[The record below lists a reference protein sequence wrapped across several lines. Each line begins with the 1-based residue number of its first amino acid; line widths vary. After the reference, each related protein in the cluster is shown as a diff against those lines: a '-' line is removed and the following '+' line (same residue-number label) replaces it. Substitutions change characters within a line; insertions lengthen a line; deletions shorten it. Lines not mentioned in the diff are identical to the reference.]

1 MRPSAALPDFHPAG
15 PAPAISTPT
24 PSAARRPSTRAVVAT
39 GCIGSATTLG
49 ATAATALP
57 LFARVT
63 LGLVGM
69 MLVVVAW
76 LLLGSKHRQLTV
88 VSLHRIAVVW
98 ALPFLVAA
106 PLFSGDVWSY
116 LAQGAIAASGQDPYA
131 IGPLPGLGA
140 THPATQQVSHYW
152 IETPAPYGPAWL
164 ALSWSVATLTGE
176 HLIAG
181 VLLYR
186 LIAIVGVILV
196 AWALPHL
203 ARRVGADPST
213 ALWLGLLNPL
223 VIWHFVA
230 GVHNDALMMGLL
242 LCGTELVLRGMERT
256 GAAALLQFGAGLTV
270 LTVAANIKFVGFA
283 AVGCLAVH
291 LVRRRVGGIPT
302 ALVMALGSAAITL
315 AISHGTGLGFGWIG
329 ALGQSTAVHSWMAP
343 TNIAGFLAGGLGKL
357 AGRDITD
364 VAIQVSV
371 VIGAVLGV
379 IIVATL
385 LKAIS
390 RGGVAPVRGLG
401 LILAA
406 VVTCGPVV
414 HPWYLLWAV
423 LPLAATAKSPRSRS
437 ILAAVSATTAMA
449 LPPLGTGA
457 LPLTVGYLGA
467 AFSLGTTALL
477 LHRRGLD
484 LQPISP
490 MPLLRRALFTTSSP
504 GAPARG
510 LLGTL
515 ASGTEG
521 SDCPEVGIRT
531 RGAGDGLPDSA
542 ATSVSSERRGTL
554 ASGPRLPFTPGKG
567 PDQTRPAK
575 T

>member
-1 MRPSAALPDFHPAG
+1 MRHSAALLDLHPAK
-15 PAPAISTPT
+15 PAPAISAAT
-24 PSAARRPSTRAVVAT
+24 PSAARRLPTRAVVAT

-49 ATAATALP
+49 ATAAVGLP

-76 LLLGSKHRQLTV
+76 LLLGREHRQLTV
-88 VSLHRIAVVW
+88 VSLHTIAVVW
-98 ALPFLVAA
+98 TLPFLVAA
-106 PLFSGDVWSY
+106 PLVSGDVWSY
-116 LAQGAIAASGQDPYA
+116 LAQGAIAASGQDPYT

-140 THPATQQVSHYW
+140 AHPATQQVSHYW

-164 ALSWSVATLTGE
+164 ALSRSVAALTGE

-186 LIAIVGVILV
+186 LIAIVGVVLV

-203 ARRVGADPST
+203 ARRAGADPST

-256 GAAALLQFGAGLTV
+256 GAAAVLQFGGGLTA
-270 LTVAANIKFVGFA
+270 LTVAANIKFVGVA

-291 LVRRRVGGIPT
+291 LARRRIGGMP
-302 ALVMALGSAAITL
+302 AVLVMALGSTAITL
-315 AISHGTGLGFGWIG
+315 AVSHGTGLGFGWIG
-329 ALGQSTAVHSWMAP
+329 AIRQSTAVHSWLAP
-343 TNIAGFLAGGLGKL
+343 TNIAGFLAGGLGRL
-357 AGRDITD
+357 AGRDITT
-364 VAIQVSV
+364 VAIQVAV
-371 VIGAVLGV
+371 VIGVVLAV
-379 IIVATL
+379 IIVAAL
-385 LKAIS
+385 LRAIS

-401 LILAA
+401 LIFAA
-406 VVTCGPVV
+406 VVACGPVV

-423 LPLAATAKSPRSRS
+423 LPLAATARSHRSRS
-437 ILAAVSATTAMA
+437 ILTAISAITAMA
-449 LPPLGTGA
+449 LPPVGTGA

-467 AFSLGTTALL
+467 VLLLGSAALL

-484 LQPISP
+484 LQLTSP
-490 MPLLRRALFTTSSP
+490 MIFLRRALVTATVP
-504 GAPARG
+504 GAPARR

-515 ASGTEG
+515 ASGTER
-521 SDCPEVGIRT
+521 SDCPEIGIRT
-531 RGAGDGLPDSA
+531 RGAGDGPPGSA
-542 ATSVSSERRGTL
+542 ATSMSSKQRGRFGPER
-554 ASGPRLPFTPGKG
+554 
-567 PDQTRPAK
+567 
-575 T
+575 

>member
-1 MRPSAALPDFHPAG
+1 MRHSAALLDFHPAG
-15 PAPAISTPT
+15 PAPATSAPA
-24 PSAARRPSTRAVVAT
+24 PSAARRLPTRAVVAT
-39 GCIGSATTLG
+39 GCVGSVTTLG
-49 ATAATALP
+49 ATAAVALP
-57 LFARVT
+57 PVARVT

-76 LLLGSKHRQLTV
+76 LLLGREHRQLTV
-88 VSLHRIAVVW
+88 GSLHTIAVVW

-116 LAQGAIAASGQDPYA
+116 LAQGAIAASGQDPYTV
-131 IGPLPGLGA
+131 GPLPGLGA
-140 THPATQQVSHYW
+140 AHPATQQVSHYW

-164 ALSWSVATLTGE
+164 ALSWSVAALTGE

-186 LIAIVGVILV
+186 LIAIVGVVLV

-230 GVHNDALMMGLL
+230 GAHNDALMMGLL
-242 LCGTELVLRGMERT
+242 LCGTELVLRGTERMGT
-256 GAAALLQFGAGLTV
+256 IAPLQFGAGLTV

-283 AVGCLAVH
+283 AVGCLAVY
-291 LVRRRVGGIPT
+291 LACRRIGGLPT
-302 ALVMALGSAAITL
+302 VLVMAVGSATVTL
-315 AISHGTGLGFGWIG
+315 AISYGTGLGFGWIG
-329 ALGQSTAVHSWMAP
+329 AIRQSTAVHSWLAP

-357 AGRDITD
+357 AGRDITA
-364 VAIQVSV
+364 VAIQVAV

-390 RGGVAPVRGLG
+390 CGRVAPVRGLG
-401 LILAA
+401 LICAA
-406 VVTCGPVV
+406 VVACGPVV

-423 LPLAATAKSPRSRS
+423 LPLAATARSHRSRS
-437 ILAAVSATTAMA
+437 ILTAISAITAMA
-449 LPPLGTGA
+449 LPPVGTGA

-467 AFSLGTTALL
+467 VLLLGSAVLL

-484 LQPISP
+484 LRLTSP
-490 MPLLRRALFTTSSP
+490 MILLRRALFTATDS

-510 LLGTL
+510 LLGSL
-515 ASGTEG
+515 PSATERP
-521 SDCPEVGIRT
+521 DCPEIGIRT
-531 RGAGDGLPDSA
+531 RGAGDDLPGSP
-542 ATSVSSERRGTL
+542 ATSVSSERRGRF
-554 ASGPRLPFTPGKG
+554 GPE
-567 PDQTRPAK
+567 Q
-575 T
+575 